1 MSTKA
6 QVCLALVTITDLAR
20 TCMESLIIVQV
31 RYDDLSLQCNF
42 RATKL
47 HSSSLDKNVNLATV
61 RIAWIKRG
69 QPGRGGQSKCFWL

>member
-31 RYDDLSLQCNF
+31 RYDDDSAILEL
-42 RATKL
+42 TKL